1 MVVNMSIAL
10 EITELINRIAPA
22 KEIAGGFMS
31 RNEIIEL
38 IDKVANTAVAIGW
51 THGES
56 MTRKRL
62 EKKLELMEQEMTIIK
77 EQMKALEL
85 DLLVAESK

>member
-1 MVVNMSIAL
+1 MSIAS

-56 MTRKRL
+56 TTRKRL
-62 EKKLELMEQEMTIIK
+62 EKKIDLMEQEMVIIK

>member
-1 MVVNMSIAL
+1 MSIAS

-22 KEIAGGFMS
+22 KGIVGGFMS
-31 RNEIIEL
+31 RDEIIQL
-38 IDKVANTAVAIGW
+38 IDKVANDAVAIGW

-56 MTRKRL
+56 MTRKRM

-77 EQMKALEL
+77 DQMKSLEL
-85 DLLVAESK
+85 DLLAAESK

>member
-1 MVVNMSIAL
+1 MSIAL

-22 KEIAGGFMS
+22 KDIAGGFMS

-62 EKKLELMEQEMTIIK
+62 EKKIDLMEQEMVIIK

-85 DLLVAESK
+85 DLLAAESK

>member
-1 MVVNMSIAL
+1 MSIAL
-10 EITELINRIAPA
+10 EITELINRIAPP
-22 KEIAGGFMS
+22 KDIAGGFMS

-56 MTRKRL
+56 TTRKRL
-62 EKKLELMEQEMTIIK
+62 EKKIEVMEQEMVIIK

>member
-1 MVVNMSIAL
+1 MSM
-10 EITELINRIAPA
+10 EKEVTELVNRIAQT
-22 KEIAGGFMS
+22 KNFAGIFMT
-31 RNEIIEL
+31 RNDMVQL
-38 IDKVANTAVAIGW
+38 MTKVANDAVVIGW
-51 THGES
+51 SHAES

-62 EKKLELMEQEMTIIK
+62 EKKIEVMEQEMTIIK

>member
-1 MVVNMSIAL
+1 MSIET
-10 EITELINRIAPA
+10 EITELAEKFVPA
-22 KEIAGGFMS
+22 CYAGGILS
-31 RNEIIEL
+31 RSDMKEL
-38 IDKVANTAVAIGW
+38 IVKVANQAVVIGW
-51 THGES
+51 THAES

-62 EKKLELMEQEMTIIK
+62 EKKIEIMEQEMTIIK

>member
-1 MVVNMSIAL
+1 MVVIMSIAS
-10 EITELINRIAPA
+10 EITDLINSIAPP
-22 KEIAGGFMS
+22 KGIVGGFMS
-31 RNEIIEL
+31 RNEIIQL

-56 MTRKRL
+56 ITRKRL
-62 EKKLELMEQEMTIIK
+62 EKKLEVMEQEMTIIK

-85 DLLVAESK
+85 DLLASESK

>member
-1 MVVNMSIAL
+1 MSMEK
-10 EITELINRIAPA
+10 EITELVNRIAPA
-22 KEIAGGFMS
+22 KGIVGGFMT
-31 RNEIIEL
+31 RNEIIQL
-38 IDKVANTAVAIGW
+38 IDKVANDAVAIGW

-62 EKKLELMEQEMTIIK
+62 EKKIEVMEQEMVIIK

-85 DLLVAESK
+85 DLLAAESK

>member
-1 MVVNMSIAL
+1 MSIAS

-22 KEIAGGFMS
+22 KGIVGGFMS
-31 RNEIIEL
+31 RDEIIQL
-38 IDKVANTAVAIGW
+38 IDKVANDAVAIGW

-56 MTRKRL
+56 MTRKRM

-77 EQMKALEL
+77 EQMKSLEL
-85 DLLVAESK
+85 DLLAAESK